1 MSLFN
6 IENQGVNTYLV
17 YKIDPSDEIDSLSL
31 GMIENNKIKGVAPIV
46 FTQMNED
53 KFMKY
58 NISAKVSASQIFS
71 GAVSK
76 KRMLGVLSG
85 IAAAFMAAEEYMID
99 TSLFLPD
106 LDYIYI
112 DAADCEISMI
122 CLPVINRK
130 KEISD
135 LQTFFKNTVFL
146 AKYDQ
151 TENCD
156 YVAKL
161 INYLNSTEAFSISD
175 FKKLVD
181 GLNMESAVKPAP
193 TPAAS
198 VQIPT
203 QPAAQPVST
212 KTVSGRDEP
221 ARQTASA
228 VYSKPSTA
236 VPRNNIPENEKA
248 HRQAH
253 EKDIKDKINIPQKK
267 AQNSKELNKNASQSA
282 EKMSLLYVLRHY
294 SKENM
299 EIYKAQK
306 NDTAPKKKKE
316 PVSKTKEKPQ
326 VAKNKSISGF
336 AVPGHDMQK
345 GIYVGN
351 ADDNNAVKAAQ
362 NVAVSGSPDN
372 RAIHGSNINVTNAN
386 FGETTVLNVKSPV
399 AGETTV
405 LGVSANLPQY
415 PKLRRIRTNEIIEIN
430 KPRFRI
436 GKEKSYVDYFI
447 SDNTAISRS
456 HADIITNSNE
466 CCIVDMN
473 STNHTYVNGM
483 MIQSGAEV
491 KLERGASVKLAN
503 EEFEF
508 MGV

>member
-6 IENQGVNTYLV
+6 VENQGVNTYLV

-76 KRMLGVLSG
+76 KRMLGVISG
-85 IAAAFMAAEEYMID
+85 IASAFMAAEEYMID
-99 TSLFLPD
+99 TSLFLLD

-112 DAADCEISMI
+112 GAADCEISLI

-130 KEISD
+130 QAISD

-181 GLNMESAVKPAP
+181 GLNMESTVKPAP

-198 VQIPT
+198 VQTPA
-203 QPAAQPVST
+203 QPAAQPAPT
-212 KTVSGRDEP
+212 KTVRDRVEP
-221 ARQTASA
+221 AQQTASA
-228 VYSKPSTA
+228 VYSKPSAA
-236 VPRNNIPENEKA
+236 VPRSNVPEKEKT

-267 AQNSKELNKNASQSA
+267 AQNSKELNKNANQSA

-306 NDTAPKKKKE
+306 NDTASEKKKE
-316 PVSKTKEKPQ
+316 SVSKIKEKPQ
-326 VAKNKSISGF
+326 AAKNKGISGF

-351 ADDNNAVKAAQ
+351 AGENNAVKATQ
-362 NVAVSGSPDN
+362 NAAVSVSTDN

-405 LGVSANLPQY
+405 LGVAANLPQY

-466 CCIVDMN
+466 CFIVDMN

-491 KLERGASVKLAN
+491 KLEPGAAVKLAN